1 MIPPDSLHALALA
14 AGVVVLVMMTV
25 VDQVRTVVLV
35 AITSL
40 IIVRVGVGAVTVT
53 TGAVDRPDKTTIG
66 DGVMVA
72 VTSEV
77 DVTVRVEVAAVT
89 VEVT

>member
-1 MIPPDSLHALALA
+1 MHALALA
-14 AGVVVLVMMTV
+14 GGVVVLVMTTV
-25 VDQVRTVVLV
+25 VEKVFTTVLV
-35 AITSL
+35 AITPL
-40 IIVRVGVGAVTVT
+40 TIVRVGVGAVTVT

-66 DGVMVA
+66 DGVIVT

-77 DVTVRVEVAAVT
+77 DVTVRVEAAAVT